1 MNNPLRKNN
10 TVSAVTDPFDDRYQ
24 TACFWG
30 SVDPSTLWQRFAILT
45 PCNPRGVTLED
56 AANLRL
62 IEDFVHEIRS
72 QELPSIWMMVGSP
85 DGLHQETS
93 FALPLDEARARR
105 MSQRFNQL
113 SFYAIDEGG
122 FFLCRTS
129 SSARVSL
136 GPWTGRL
143 FIDHRL
149 EQGKILSRVSIS

>member
-1 MNNPLRKNN
+1 M
-10 TVSAVTDPFDDRYQ
+10 
-24 TACFWG
+24 
-30 SVDPSTLWQRFAILT
+30 

-56 AANLRL
+56 AENLRL
-62 IEDFVHEIRS
+62 VEDFVHEIRR
-72 QELPSIWMMVGSP
+72 QELSPIWMMVGSP

-113 SFYAIDEGG
+113 SFYTIDEGG

-129 SSARVSL
+129 SSAQVYL